1 MRRDLKV
8 RLKKDTPAQLIEI
21 KQPRWRD
28 RVVLIAKYKVGTHNI
43 IDMVNIKEGNAY
55 SGKFYLSGATITKY
69 PLDSNGKIP
78 CYAVPLD
85 ELQVFEGRE

>member
-1 MRRDLKV
+1 MKLG
-8 RLKKDTPAQLIEI
+8 KDIPVQMIDI

-28 RVVLIAKYKVGTHNI
+28 RTVLIAKYKVGMHNLI
-43 IDMVNIKEGNAY
+43 RMTNVKEGNAY
-55 SGKFYLSGATITKY
+55 NGEFYLSGETIQKY

-78 CYAVPLD
+78 CYAVSLD